1 MFDFV
6 RNLSKSGAEKRQEA
20 LSAYLDD
27 TLSARQR
34 QAFEQQLAQD
44 ADLRRE
50 LEAQRLIR
58 QQMRALPR
66 RAVPRSFTLDP
77 AVYGVPRKE
86 RLVQAYPI
94 LRAATALTA
103 FFFVA
108 ALALSLF
115 SAGGASQTALMTQTA
130 AEAPVQE
137 GEIAAAPEMAV
148 EEAAADTAVAATETA
163 VEVPAASGAL
173 PAAELPFETTVVITE
188 EEEAA
193 AENAATEE
201 SAALSLPAPAAT
213 PLPLATQAP
222 SPTTTASS
230 ESPRPEATELADI
243 ARAATVTSAD
253 SAEAANVAPE
263 QATAV
268 AAVPLAPPRAPVSTP
283 VWLSVVL
290 GGLLLILLVVTL
302 LTRRRL

>member
-6 RNLSKSGAEKRQEA
+6 RNLSKSEAEKRQEA

-27 TLSARQR
+27 ALSARQR

-66 RAVPRSFTLDP
+66 RSVPRSFTLDP
-77 AVYGVPRKE
+77 AAYGAPRKE
-86 RLVQAYPI
+86 RLVQAYPV

-115 SAGGASQTALMTQTA
+115 SGGGASQTAMMAQTA
-130 AEAPVQE
+130 AEAPMQE

-163 VEVPAASGAL
+163 VEIPADSGAL
-173 PAAELPFETTVVITE
+173 PAAELPFEATVVITE
-188 EEEAA
+188 AEEAA

-213 PLPLATQAP
+213 LPMATQAP
-222 SPTTTASS
+222 SPTTTSAS

-253 SAEAANVAPE
+253 SAEVANVAPE

-268 AAVPLAPPRAPVSTP
+268 AEVPLAPPRAPVSTP

-290 GGLLLILLVVTL
+290 GGLLFILLVVTL